1 MSYTLSYIS
10 IFFITAGL
18 IFIGFFGEMFF
29 KKTGFSEYIFLIL
42 IGILFGPIFKIFP
55 YSIIVQILPYLS
67 QLTLAMI
74 MLELGMSF
82 MIDDLLKEGASAV
95 LRTLIYVTLSVV
107 LTFIVF
113 RYVFEWGSYS
123 SFFLATVVGGE
134 TTTTVVPYLA
144 KSLKEEDF
152 FTNITLEASLNS
164 VILIVL
170 FTFGLN
176 SFLQS
181 VPFNIYGF
189 ENIVSSLVS
198 QISIGIVIGFV
209 AALVWIEFA
218 RHFWAEEFFYIATIG
233 YTLALYAFLS
243 FINGS
248 AILGVLTL
256 GIMLMNNKT
265 FLNFFKT
272 NSSEQIIDLQVN
284 YIKMFQKEITFFLRT
299 YFFFFIGLVFFIDK
313 LFSILTYIYLG
324 VLLIILLGDRYI
336 AVKLS
341 TKNKKYGKAYYVMMA
356 QGLTPAVLAS
366 LALYYSLP
374 MAHYI
379 VTIASLIIIS
389 TNVITVAGWA
399 KIAPSLSQQKQ

>member
-1 MSYTLSYIS
+1 MSYALSYIS

-29 KKTGFSEYIFLIL
+29 RKTGFSEYIFLIL
-42 IGILFGPIFKIFP
+42 IGILFGPIFGIFP
-55 YSIIVQILPYLS
+55 YSIIVEILPYLS

-82 MIDDLLKEGASAV
+82 MIDDLLKEGGSAAT
-95 LRTLIYVTLSVV
+95 RTLIYVSLSIL
-107 LTFIVF
+107 LTFITF
-113 RYVFEWGSYS
+113 KYLFGWSNYS
-123 SFFLATVVGGE
+123 SFFLSTVIGGE
-134 TTTTVVPYLA
+134 TTTAVVPYLA
-144 KSLKEEDF
+144 KSIKAEDF
-152 FTNITLEASLNS
+152 FTNITLESSLNS

-181 VPFNIYGF
+181 IPFSINGF
-189 ENIVSSLVS
+189 ENIISSLVS

-209 AALVWIEFA
+209 AAIVWIEFA
-218 RHFWAEEFFYIATIG
+218 RHFWTEEFFYIATIG

-248 AILGVLTL
+248 AILGVLTF
-256 GIMLMNNKT
+256 GMVLMNNKK
-265 FLNFFKT
+265 FLNLFRT
-272 NSSEQIIDLQVN
+272 NANEQILDLQVN

-313 LFSILTYIYLG
+313 LFSLLTYVYVG
-324 VLLIILLGDRYI
+324 ILLVILLSSRYI

-341 TKNKKYGKAYYVMMA
+341 TKNKKYEKAYYVMMA

-379 VTIASLIIIS
+379 VTIASLIIIT
-389 TNVITVAGWA
+389 TNIITVTGWA
-399 KIAPSLSQQKQ
+399 KVSPSLLQQKE

>member
-1 MSYTLSYIS
+1 MSYALSFIS

-29 KKTGFSEYIFLIL
+29 RKTGFSEYIFLIL
-42 IGILFGPIFKIFP
+42 IGIIFGPIFKIFP
-55 YSIIVQILPYLS
+55 YSIIVEILPYLS

-82 MIDDLLKEGASAV
+82 MIDDLIKEGSSAAV
-95 LRTLIYVTLSVV
+95 RTVIYVMLSVV
-107 LTFIVF
+107 LIFIIF
-113 RYVFEWGSYS
+113 RYVFDWGSYS

-144 KSLKEEDF
+144 KSIKEEGF

-170 FTFGLN
+170 FTFSLN

-181 VPFNIYGF
+181 VPFDINGF
-189 ENIVSSLVS
+189 ETIVSSLIS
-198 QISIGIVIGFV
+198 QISIGIVIGFL
-209 AALVWIEFA
+209 AALIWIEFA
-218 RHFWAEEFFYIATIG
+218 RHFWTEEFFYIATIG

-248 AILGVLTL
+248 AILGVLTF
-256 GIMLMNNKT
+256 GITLMNNKT

-272 NSSEQIIDLQVN
+272 KTSEQIIDLQVN

-313 LFSILTYIYLG
+313 LFSTLTYIYLA
-324 VLLIILLGDRYI
+324 VLLAILLGARYI

-341 TKNKKYGKAYYVMMA
+341 TKNKKYTNAYYVMMA

-366 LALYYSLP
+366 MALYYSLP
-374 MAHYI
+374 MSHYI
-379 VTIASLIIIS
+379 VTIASLIIIV
-389 TNVITVAGWA
+389 TNIITVAGWV
-399 KIAPSLSQQKQ
+399 KIAPSLAQQKQ